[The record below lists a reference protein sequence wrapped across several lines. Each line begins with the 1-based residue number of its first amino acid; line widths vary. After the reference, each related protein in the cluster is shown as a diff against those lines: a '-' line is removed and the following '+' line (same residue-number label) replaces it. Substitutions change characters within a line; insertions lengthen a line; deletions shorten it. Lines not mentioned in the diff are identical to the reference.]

1 MWSTGPRSAKL
12 SRDRVKGLGLSPRP
26 PCALLL
32 LQGTC
37 SHLPAL
43 TSPDLTS
50 FLCSSQR
57 TERLHQLKLIPEFL
71 PFQPL
76 F

>member
-1 MWSTGPRSAKL
+1 MWFTGPRSAKV

-26 PCALLL
+26 RCALLL

-43 TSPDLTS
+43 TSL
-50 FLCSSQR
+50 
-57 TERLHQLKLIPEFL
+57 
-71 PFQPL
+71 L
-76 F
+76 FFAAPREQNACIS